1 MSLLLNGAKTMTL
14 AGTQMQCL
22 EIYTG
27 EAYTFPINFTD
38 QNGNAANA
46 NVPNAWAINA
56 TAKYYTV
63 DTVTYNTSNTE
74 VILGNL
80 TLNNNQPNSA
90 NYTIDSDFSNRNAG
104 TAYLYLGDDITGNG
118 LYTSSGNSGI
128 TTPVVSLANN
138 TSNSVLVVVTL
149 EISKQSTISNAFADI
164 NREPL
169 GFIVRYQ

>member
-90 NYTIDSDFSNRNAG
+90 NYTIVSDFNNRNAG

-149 EISKQSTISNAFADI
+149 EISKQSTISNTFADI

>member
-1 MSLLLNGAKTMTL
+1 MSLLLNGAKTMTI
-14 AGTQMQCL
+14 AGTTMQCL

-46 NVPNAWAINA
+46 QIPANWVITPS
-56 TAKYYTV
+56 AKYYTV
-63 DTVTYNTSNTE
+63 ANVTYNESNTE

-80 TLNNNQPNSA
+80 TEMGSNYSG
-90 NYTIDSDFSNRNAG
+90 NYTLLANWYNISNG
-104 TAYLYLGDDITGNG
+104 SAYLYLGSDITGNG
-118 LYTSSGNSGI
+118 NS
-128 TTPVVSLANN
+128 TPTVTLANN
-138 TSNSVLVVVTL
+138 TSNSILFLVTL
-149 EISKQSTISNAFADI
+149 EIEKQSLYANIANVPVNDI

>member
-46 NVPNAWAINA
+46 NVPNLWSLSAS
-56 TAKYYTV
+56 AKYYTV
-63 DTVTYNTSNTE
+63 DTVTYNASNTE
-74 VILGNL
+74 VDLGNL
-80 TLNNNQPNSA
+80 TLMNAQPNSNAYTLITAWSNSA
-90 NYTIDSDFSNRNAG
+90 NG
-104 TAYLYLGDDITGNG
+104 QAYLYVGDNITG
-118 LYTSSGNSGI
+118 SGNG
-128 TTPVVSLANN
+128 TPTIGLANS
-138 TSNSVLVVVTL
+138 TANSVLFLVSLYV
-149 EISKQSTISNAFADI
+149 SKESLSNASLTDI
-164 NREPL
+164 NKEPI

>member
-46 NVPNAWAINA
+46 NVPNLWTISAS
-56 TAKYYTV
+56 AKYYTV
-63 DTVTYNTSNTE
+63 DTVTYNSTNTE

-80 TLNNNQPNSA
+80 VETANNATNYTLVTAWSNSA
-90 NYTIDSDFSNRNAG
+90 NG
-104 TAYLYLGDDITGNG
+104 TAYLYVGDDITN
-118 LYTSSGNSGI
+118 SGNN
-128 TTPVVSLANN
+128 TPNVTLANN
-138 TSNSVLVVVTL
+138 TANSLLFVVSLKIEKESTSNSALTDV
-149 EISKQSTISNAFADI
+149 

>member
-46 NVPNAWAINA
+46 NVPNLWTLN
-56 TAKYYTV
+56 TSAKYYTV
-63 DTVTYNTSNTE
+63 ANVTYNDSNTE
-74 VILGNL
+74 VVLGNL
-80 TLNNNQPNSA
+80 TEMNTQPNTA
-90 NYTIDSDFSNRNAG
+90 NYTISTAWSNSANG
-104 TAYLYLGDDITGNG
+104 QAYLYVGRNITGNG
-118 LYTSSGNSGI
+118 LYGPNGVS
-128 TTPVVSLANN
+128 TPVVSLANN
-138 TSNSVLVVVTL
+138 TSNSVLVLVTL
-149 EISKQSTISNAFADI
+149 QVEKESTYGNTLTEY

>member
-46 NVPNAWAINA
+46 NVPSLWTLDA
-56 TAKYYTV
+56 TAKFYNV
-63 DTVTYNTSNTE
+63 STVTYNATNTE

-80 TLNNNQPNSA
+80 TLNAPQPNANVYTLIADWSNSA
-90 NYTIDSDFSNRNAG
+90 NGS
-104 TAYLYLGDDITGNG
+104 AYLYVGADITN
-118 LYTSSGNSGI
+118 SGNN
-128 TTPVVSLANN
+128 TPNVTLANN
-138 TSNSVLVVVTL
+138 TSNSVLVIVTL
-149 EISKQSTISNAFADI
+149 EVEKESSSNSSLTDI
-164 NREPL
+164 NKEPL

>member
-27 EAYTFPINFTD
+27 EAYTFPLSFTD
-38 QNGNAANA
+38 ANGNAANA
-46 NVPNAWAINA
+46 LVPNAWVLAA
-56 TAKYYTV
+56 TANFYTV
-63 DTVTYNTSNTE
+63 SNVTYNNSNTE

-80 TLNNNQPNSA
+80 TQLSSPSAA
-90 NYTIDSDFSNRNAG
+90 NYTLSTAFTNANIG
-104 TAYLYLGDDITGNG
+104 TGYLYVGNNITNNFANG
-118 LYTSSGNSGI
+118 VPNVT
-128 TTPVVSLANN
+128 LANN

-149 EISKQSTISNAFADI
+149 TVTKQSNSNAALTDI